1 MNMAWTLTAIF
12 ELKSANSFNV
22 LEIWLDIVTD
32 FELGNLL
39 WNKLEMEQEYP
50 IIWFQPDVKSL
61 RELVYCYAV
70 TVIQLPTFIITS
82 LVI

>member
-1 MNMAWTLTAIF
+1 MYFLYFRWFNRTANMNMAWTLTAIF

-61 RELVYCYAV
+61 RELVYCYKH
-70 TVIQLPTFIITS
+70 L
-82 LVI
+82 